1 MTEEH
6 QHIVTKFDDNLSRLR
21 NEVTQMGTSALYSL
35 ERAVNGLIQ
44 GNREHCSDV
53 IADDEIIDK
62 HEKKVDEHGMGILLS
77 FQPVASDLR
86 LVVSSLNIGRSLER
100 MGDHAVNVARRGR
113 KILEIGV
120 CDEAQQLETLYQ
132 RVRDMSEKAMHVYKE
147 LDQKEAQNIIAMD
160 EEVDRLY
167 KEFSAKTSVAIS
179 GGAENAESLINLLF
193 VARSLERVGDLASNI
208 AEDVIFITS
217 AEDIRHT

>member
-1 MTEEH
+1 
-6 QHIVTKFDDNLSRLR
+6 LSRLR
-21 NEVTQMGTSALYSL
+21 SEVAQMGASALDSL

-53 IADDEIIDK
+53 IADDEIIDR
-62 HEKKVDEHGMGILLS
+62 HEKRVDELGMGILLS

-100 MGDHAVNVARRGR
+100 MGDHAVNIARRGR
-113 KILEIGV
+113 KILEIGL
-120 CDEAQQLETLYQ
+120 CEDAHQLEALFQ
-132 RVRDMSEKAMHVYKE
+132 RVRDMSEKAMYVYKE
-147 LDQKEAQNIIAMD
+147 LDQLEAQKIIEMD

-167 KEFSAKTSVAIS
+167 KDFSQRTSAAITAGTDNS
-179 GGAENAESLINLLF
+179 ESLINLLF
-193 VARSLERVGDLASNI
+193 VARSLERVGDLAGNI